1 VAFAVDDISLYEL
14 ARGCSRTARCCKPRC
29 SCLVWTHRCSGI
41 HYWLRLTPAYRA
53 VLPVVLFLAIAVPL
67 SSLGGLMVPGRA
79 VALLIENPQML
90 ARVKD
95 ATSWPSVTNGEA
107 LVTYTMAGC

>member
-1 VAFAVDDISLYEL
+1 MQPDGALLQATLLVLGLDAPLQRHSLMAAPDAGL
-14 ARGCSRTARCCKPRC
+14 
-29 SCLVWTHRCSGI
+29 
-41 HYWLRLTPAYRA
+41 
-53 VLPVVLFLAIAVPL
+53 LPVMLLLAIAVPL

-107 LVTYTMAGC
+107 LVTYIMARC